1 MTQVL
6 RGYLPLNATPVDA
19 ATGPGLERNM
29 MTTLPVLDINIYCT
43 SYFSLV
49 ARSYVAP
56 KNDAVNCAIA
66 ITVYIG
72 CDIRSCELLIE
83 YLHSAIF
90 PSNQYGSVTCGDWA
104 PRSGSRRMGAGL
116 VETIH

>member
-1 MTQVL
+1 MAITE
-6 RGYLPLNATPVDA
+6 
-19 ATGPGLERNM
+19 PGLKSDM
-29 MTTLPVLDINIYCT
+29 MTTLPVLDINIHCT

-72 CDIRSCELLIE
+72 CDKLTTK
-83 YLHSAIF
+83 F
-90 PSNQYGSVTCGDWA
+90 PVLDLSN
-104 PRSGSRRMGAGL
+104 
-116 VETIH
+116 

>member
-1 MTQVL
+1 MQRIL
-6 RGYLPLNATPVDA
+6 APNAASLCLKTHHGNPR
-19 ATGPGLERNM
+19 PYN
-29 MTTLPVLDINIYCT
+29 PHNI
-43 SYFSLV
+43 
-49 ARSYVAP
+49 ARSPDIIELYDIAP
-56 KNDAVNCAIA
+56 KNDAINCAIA

>member
-72 CDIRSCELLIE
+72 CDISHVFTVRAHYKPTPEVASAPDLGIFSFEA
-83 YLHSAIF
+83 HS
-90 PSNQYGSVTCGDWA
+90 
-104 PRSGSRRMGAGL
+104 
-116 VETIH
+116 